1 MLSVIII
8 SVFQCNIYVCFS
20 SLQLLFIYFLP
31 FPILMYSC
39 NTEQF
44 SKVPCLVYGF
54 HIVPEEKIRVGRD
67 YQAVVPELIP
77 LSGMYYIISHC
88 VNGTTC
94 WHCHLMM

>member
-1 MLSVIII
+1 
-8 SVFQCNIYVCFS
+8 
-20 SLQLLFIYFLP
+20 
-31 FPILMYSC
+31 MYSH

-77 LSGMYYIISHC
+77 LSGN
-88 VNGTTC
+88 VL
-94 WHCHLMM
+94 HLIVLMVELVAVS

>member
-1 MLSVIII
+1 
-8 SVFQCNIYVCFS
+8 
-20 SLQLLFIYFLP
+20 
-31 FPILMYSC
+31 MYSR

-77 LSGMYYIISHC
+77 LSGMYYIMSQF
-88 VNGTTC
+88 VNGATC
-94 WHCHLMM
+94 WHCHKKGLPTLDVIMYGDAESYGQTLEGW

>member
-1 MLSVIII
+1 
-8 SVFQCNIYVCFS
+8 
-20 SLQLLFIYFLP
+20 
-31 FPILMYSC
+31 MYSH

-44 SKVPCLVYGF
+44 NKVPCLVYGF

-77 LSGMYYIISHC
+77 LSGMYYIISHY

-94 WHCHLMM
+94 WHCHKTGLSSCDVIMQGDGEFYGQTLVGC